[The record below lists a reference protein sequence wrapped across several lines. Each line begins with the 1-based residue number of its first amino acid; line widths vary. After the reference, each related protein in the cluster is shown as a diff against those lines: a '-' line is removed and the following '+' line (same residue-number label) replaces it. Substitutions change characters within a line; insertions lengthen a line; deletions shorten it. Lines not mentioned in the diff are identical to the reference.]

1 MEKNTVGFAI
11 ILKIQISKIYS
22 INIHLSDRNQIS
34 SSQLNL
40 LFKLYTNLYL
50 ELIKQIIFSR
60 QIWKI
65 ILAKYLLLF
74 WVWRNYL
81 PTLPTLSA
89 KVRKEKRNLI
99 WSIGKR
105 IIGLSWQTTDLF
117 QQHVNGITTL
127 LLCKDRLRQGILKEW
142 TEHFRQSHFLKY
154 NLVGS

>member
-1 MEKNTVGFAI
+1 MCASCVLPSVTSLTEHSVY
-11 ILKIQISKIYS
+11 LKLRKQ
-22 INIHLSDRNQIS
+22 RM
-34 SSQLNL
+34 SSQ
-40 LFKLYTNLYL
+40 
-50 ELIKQIIFSR
+50 

-74 WVWRNYL
+74 WVWRNY
-81 PTLPTLSA
+81 LPTLSA

-127 LLCKDRLRQGILKEW
+127 LLCKDCLRQGLLMEW
-142 TEHFRQSHFLKY
+142 TEHFCLSRFLKHNFTIQCNFWQITDFGLLQQSPTKERFWIY
-154 NLVGS
+154 WIFS